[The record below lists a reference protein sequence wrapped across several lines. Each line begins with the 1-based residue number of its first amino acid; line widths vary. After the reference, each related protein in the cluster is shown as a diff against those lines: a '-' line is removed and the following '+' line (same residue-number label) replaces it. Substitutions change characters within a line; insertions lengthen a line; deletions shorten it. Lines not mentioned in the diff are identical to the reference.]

1 MTEKELLDLEFSKY
15 MPLIEE
21 ARERR
26 WRRV

>member
-1 MTEKELLDLEFSKY
+1 MNFFMTEKELLDLEFSKY

-26 WRRV
+26 